1 MLKPELKIK
10 FLQHLNRKNNKKD
23 AGFTL
28 IELLVVVI
36 IIGVLAAIALPSLLS
51 QVSKARQTEGKNN
64 IGAVNRAQQSYYLE
78 NANKF
83 AATLADLAIG
93 IKDKTENYEYD
104 IDPSADFQWS
114 LNKAS
119 SKAIKIKS
127 YAGITYTIKQGTE
140 SLTQASLCEA
150 ENPLAATGTDTLTG
164 GDDKGDCT
172 KVSAAAGKMKSVK

>member
-10 FLQHLNRKNNKKD
+10 LLQHLNRKNKKD

-83 AATLADLAIG
+83 APNLAELAIG

-104 IDPSADFQWS
+104 IDSSADFQWS

-119 SKAIKIKS
+119 SKAAKIKS
-127 YAGITYTIKQGTE
+127 YAGVTYTIKQGTE

-150 ENPLAATGTDTLTG
+150 ENPNPNATLDAVAG
-164 GDDKGDCT
+164 GDAAGDCA
-172 KVSAAAGKMKSVK
+172 KVTAAAGKMKSVK